1 MKKATL
7 ITHQGWADHFSCNGI
22 VNHYSS
28 IFDELVLFA
37 ADNQLANMLAAI
49 YSDSNNVKV
58 VVPNYVS
65 HDVVISRGETCIK
78 CHTQGS
84 PRFCPRGNGSCE
96 YIDYSEYSGF
106 ENIKVGA
113 FKGYPEWEKY
123 VQGSQRSFAHCF
135 YSYQNLPTSMRID
148 NFRIS
153 NVQQLESPHGS
164 YSVLHDD
171 QARGITI
178 RERLKGNVVQLN
190 QLSKVMIDTIDILE
204 NASEIRMIDS
214 NYSVLIYLLSFH
226 NQKIASIPK
235 HLHSSARSFRDTS
248 IYTDPIPRAWS
259 VL

>member
-1 MKKATL
+1 
-7 ITHQGWADHFSCNGI
+7 
-22 VNHYSS
+22 
-28 IFDELVLFA
+28 
-37 ADNQLANMLAAI
+37 
-49 YSDSNNVKV
+49 
-58 VVPNYVS
+58 
-65 HDVVISRGETCIK
+65 
-78 CHTQGS
+78 
-84 PRFCPRGNGSCE
+84 
-96 YIDYSEYSGF
+96 
-106 ENIKVGA
+106 
-113 FKGYPEWEKY
+113 
-123 VQGSQRSFAHCF
+123 
-135 YSYQNLPTSMRID
+135 MRID